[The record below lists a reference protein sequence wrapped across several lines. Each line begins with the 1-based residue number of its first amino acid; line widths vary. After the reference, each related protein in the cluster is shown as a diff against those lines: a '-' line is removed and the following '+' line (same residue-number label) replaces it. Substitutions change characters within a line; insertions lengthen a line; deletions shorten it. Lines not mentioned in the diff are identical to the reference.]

1 MGPTLQSSAS
11 TPTSAQIFY
20 AKNITGGTGTDT
32 IKVTYSGTVASA
44 SCVIVEYSGL
54 DQNYPL
60 DSVSAGYSTSG
71 NPTDLMDSGTVAP
84 ANANLLVF
92 GGGTSDMGTANLQ
105 SGSMFTVVQKN
116 GGSLTEQ
123 MVVAGNN
130 ALQRATVCLNTVDRW
145 HTFSG

>member
-1 MGPTLQSSAS
+1 M
-11 TPTSAQIFY
+11 FY
-20 AKNITGGTGTDT
+20 AKNITGGGSDT
-32 IKVTYSGTVASA
+32 VTVTFSSA
-44 SCVIVEYSGL
+44 PSSSNCVIVEYSGL

-71 NPTDLMDSGTVAP
+71 NPTSLMDSGTVAP

-92 GGGTSDMGTANLQ
+92 GGGTSDTGTANLQ
-105 SGSMFTVVQKN
+105 SGGMFTVVQKS